1 MRTIITITPTED
13 LKSKYKPGSDYYLG
27 QTLSQLEAKKR
38 NLCHEEPFALYARFR
53 FLIAKI
59 SLLSIYCNV
68 LSIGTPKN
76 KLSIVPNGILVI
88 LGVPKFGQ
96 ITAA

>member
-1 MRTIITITPTED
+1 MLDEFICLFRG
-13 LKSKYKPGSDYYLG
+13 LGS
-27 QTLSQLEAKKR
+27 TVM
-38 NLCHEEPFALYARFR
+38 C
-53 FLIAKI
+53 
-59 SLLSIYCNV
+59 

-76 KLSIVPNGILVI
+76 NFSIVPNGILVI